1 MPNPTPQP
9 DSQPRDSRGEWR
21 PEEPAGF
28 VPLLTLPVR
37 IKAMFGWLFGYG
49 GYFWPTN
56 MFFLLVSTAAW
67 FYTQPPIETCT
78 EFRWD
83 WISHVF
89 LRNQLLIWF
98 YYGGLHLYLY
108 VLKREGTRKKYNR
121 KWPDEKSK
129 RFLFGNQVWDNIF
142 WTAGSAGIIW
152 TTYEVIFVWLYANQL
167 IPWLTWVDSPVL
179 F

>member
-1 MPNPTPQP
+1 
-9 DSQPRDSRGEWR
+9 
-21 PEEPAGF
+21 
-28 VPLLTLPVR
+28 
-37 IKAMFGWLFGYG
+37 
-49 GYFWPTN
+49 

-67 FYTQPPIETCT
+67 FYTQPPIEACT

-83 WISHVF
+83 WISHMF

-129 RFLFGNQVWDNIF
+129 WFLFGNQVWDNTL
-142 WTAGSAGIIW
+142 WAAGSAGIIW

-167 IPWLTWVDSPVL
+167 IPWLT
-179 F
+179 